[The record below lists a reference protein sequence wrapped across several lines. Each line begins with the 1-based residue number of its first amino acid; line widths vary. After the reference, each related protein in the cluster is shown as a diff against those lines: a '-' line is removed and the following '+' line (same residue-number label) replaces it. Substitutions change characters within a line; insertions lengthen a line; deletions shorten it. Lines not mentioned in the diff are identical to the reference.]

1 MAFPCYL
8 QTPLKAYLQSFYSSW
23 PSNALD
29 LQNPVFQPNTENIT
43 WTIEMLEV
51 SLLFLFCLEVYWET
65 FGTGQWWQQQ
75 QEGHGLL
82 MLFNIITVSVFFFFP
97 PVSVLMFV
105 GVCACPGWCLCVVR
119 GGSSQTD
126 NDRGGRTESERD
138 ECSVYW
144 NKCKDRLQ
152 CQTGRACAPTC
163 VCVLIVLSS
172 DWLLSHTHVC
182 EKVCFKHQFPL
193 VTSEENWLFFKL
205 SLPPVMICIGQPFIT
220 KSQRGVP
227 EFANQQPA
235 QHWSPQQ

>member
-1 MAFPCYL
+1 MDCWDVGSVTSLPVLPGSLLGNLWNWAVVAAAAGRARL
-8 QTPLKAYLQSFYSSW
+8 V
-23 PSNALD
+23 NAL
-29 LQNPVFQPNTENIT
+29 QHNHSV
-43 WTIEMLEV
+43 
-51 SLLFLFCLEVYWET
+51 C
-65 FGTGQWWQQQ
+65 
-75 QEGHGLL
+75 
-82 MLFNIITVSVFFFFP
+82 VFFFFP

-126 NDRGGRTESERD
+126 NHRGGRTESERD

>member
-1 MAFPCYL
+1 MDYWDVGSVTSLPVLPWSLLGNLWNWAVVAAAAGRARL
-8 QTPLKAYLQSFYSSW
+8 V
-23 PSNALD
+23 NAL
-29 LQNPVFQPNTENIT
+29 QHN
-43 WTIEMLEV
+43 
-51 SLLFLFCLEVYWET
+51 
-65 FGTGQWWQQQ
+65 
-75 QEGHGLL
+75 H
-82 MLFNIITVSVFFFFP
+82 SVCVFFFP

-126 NDRGGRTESERD
+126 NHRGGRTESERD